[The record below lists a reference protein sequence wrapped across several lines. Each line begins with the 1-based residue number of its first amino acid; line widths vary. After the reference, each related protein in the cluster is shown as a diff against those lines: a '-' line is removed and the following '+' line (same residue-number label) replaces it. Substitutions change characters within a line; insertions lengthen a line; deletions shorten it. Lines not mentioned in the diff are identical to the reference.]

1 MLYGSRL
8 SRDHEGHVPELKED
22 RAVASPIARALGSD
36 FQKLHVAVR
45 RHYAEPTVVAQGT
58 MDVIHVKRTI
68 RLFTLISYRL
78 IRAPVPHSGRGISLA
93 LENRIDSSNVMHWV
107 RTFYKNRSFPETI
120 TFVSQMFCSGE
131 RKVIET
137 TRYGLGV
144 EANLSVTGDGSLVF
158 DTSSY
163 VVVLPYLGL
172 IVRFPT
178 WLSPFGRGHTKEIG
192 ETEDS
197 FKVEFEMNHPIFG
210 RTVAYSGRCQFET
223 PR

>member
-1 MLYGSRL
+1 
-8 SRDHEGHVPELKED
+8 
-22 RAVASPIARALGSD
+22 
-36 FQKLHVAVR
+36 
-45 RHYAEPTVVAQGT
+45 
-58 MDVIHVKRTI
+58 
-68 RLFTLISYRL
+68 
-78 IRAPVPHSGRGISLA
+78 
-93 LENRIDSSNVMHWV
+93 MHWA

-120 TFVSQMFCSGE
+120 TFVSQMFCAGE
-131 RKVIET
+131 HKVIET

-163 VVVLPYLGL
+163 VLVLPYFRL

-178 WLSPFGRGHTKEIG
+178 WLSPFGRGHTREIG

-210 RTVAYSGRCQFET
+210 RTVAYSGRCQFEST
-223 PR
+223 T